1 MIKLGE
7 NIYQKSFLLNLFGAI
22 PGNRNNSIDELI
34 ATMNEQNRRR
44 LFFQESIAN
53 SIFIRQFYYNKRIN
67 NKIIIIIAPTDK

>member
-34 ATMNEQNRRR
+34 ATKNEQNRRR
-44 LFFQESIAN
+44 FFKESIAN

>member
-34 ATMNEQNRRR
+34 ATKNEQNRR
-44 LFFQESIAN
+44 LFFKESIAN